1 MLNSMLNSSEKSGP
15 LLAATERIFTLKKKK
30 IWPVF
35 SDSEYFWK
43 AYFLTVPLYLV

>member
-30 IWPVF
+30 K
-35 SDSEYFWK
+35 SDLF
-43 AYFLTVPLYLV
+43 FLILNIFGKPIF